1 MARKQKVKMILTEN
15 LVPEGRHPMYVEAMN
30 QVSQLTLRVRIVV
43 EPDEGGFHAYCPAFK
58 GLHIGGTTQKEA
70 FDNAVEAAR
79 VYLNSLA
86 ATNEGVPI
94 GPYCQS
100 VQDHQELPH
109 IPVGALSQDAEILWP
124 SHKRYGTR

>member
-1 MARKQKVKMILTEN
+1 
-15 LVPEGRHPMYVEAMN
+15 MYVEAMN